1 MEARPMAPAA
11 GRKHRS
17 VTDTA
22 QPGVAEE
29 AAEFV
34 HDEIMHGV
42 AARRVKDLIDRGALG
57 AKEVYRMIP
66 ERTFNRRVAN
76 GEALKP
82 HEADAIGRLLRLRR
96 EAIRTFGDAEFAR
109 RWLSLPNPALGY
121 RIPNELAETDA
132 GAREVEVI
140 LSRFA
145 HGDFS

>member
-1 MEARPMAPAA
+1 MAPTARGKRRSAA
-11 GRKHRS
+11 DS
-17 VTDTA
+17 
-22 QPGVAEE
+22 QPPGLAEG

-42 AARRVKDLIDRGALG
+42 AARRVKDLIDSGVLG

-76 GEALKP
+76 GGALKP

-96 EAIRTFGDAEFAR
+96 EATRTFGDAEFAR

-132 GAREVEVI
+132 GAREAEVI